1 MDDRITYDLDDH
13 LADYNVKYDCC
24 VCAGELLFVEHAE
37 LWTWMVW

>member
-24 VCAGELLFVEHAE
+24 AGELLFVEHAE